1 MSLPLHVLFVVAAVP
16 VSSALKELH
25 VSSTAQV
32 VRQHSVS
39 RDAFSQV
46 HSNGASSTRI
56 IRAEKQSF
64 GEAAVGEAAS
74 IGFSTTD
81 ETDESLAAPDDAMIE
96 TSGSYR
102 WRRRRRRRR
111 RRKVL
116 GLGGGRRRAMI
127 STGLHK
133 SGISTTPKP
142 INCEWQK
149 WDEWTECTETCGGG
163 DYMRKRTFKT
173 RAKHGGNEC
182 QGPQEQ
188 THSCNVEEC
197 PTTTTRATTTTIA
210 PQTTTT
216 PAEKAAAAAPS
227 NDGKKKKMMMIAGAA
242 SVGVLGIV
250 GAGAFFVMQKGG
262 GAKPRR
268 TLDDFTD
275 DQDIGGGDI
284 QFEEG
289 DDAGQY

>member
-1 MSLPLHVLFVVAAVP
+1 M
-16 VSSALKELH
+16 
-25 VSSTAQV
+25 SSTAQV
-32 VRQHSVS
+32 VRQHSGS
-39 RDAFSQV
+39 QDAFSQV
-46 HSNGASSTRI
+46 HSNGAASARM
-56 IRAEKQSF
+56 IRAEKQDL
-64 GEAAVGEAAS
+64 GEGTVGEAAA

-96 TSGSYR
+96 TEGSWR
-102 WRRRRRRRR
+102 WRRRKSS
-111 RRKVL
+111 RRKRKSH
-116 GLGGGRRRAMI
+116 GLSRRRRAMI

-142 INCEWQK
+142 INCEWK
-149 WDEWTECTETCGGG
+149 IWDEWTECTETCGGG
-163 DYMRKRTFKT
+163 DNMRKRTFKT

-182 QGPQEQ
+182 KGPQEQ
-188 THSCNVEEC
+188 THSCNIEEC
-197 PTTTTRATTTTIA
+197 PTTTTSRATTTTIA
-210 PQTTTT
+210 PQTAAAEAAAA
-216 PAEKAAAAAPS
+216 PSKEKAAAAAPS
-227 NDGKKKKMMMIAGAA
+227 NDAKKKKMMIIVGAA
-242 SVGVLGIV
+242 SIGVLGIV

-275 DQDIGGGDI
+275 DQDIGGGDV